1 MLTIIVWEVVLH
13 WADWQLLFE
22 SINFVQEQNYA
33 GLDEP
38 SRVTDAVEEGEGFL
52 HTVDRFVFEKQLVV
66 FGDGY
71 QEKDCGN
78 IFEAMNP
85 LLSF

>member
-38 SRVTDAVEEGEGFL
+38 SRVADAVEEGKGFL

-71 QEKDCGN
+71 QEEDCGN